1 MIHSNQ
7 QHIGDTTLHHTLI
20 SLTVFVFI
28 KTIIVRDVYRIE
40 KNMKYTKKRR
50 GKFGFWIFDSTFARL
65 IDRLIV
71 LGVLVHFIVLT

>member
-28 KTIIVRDVYRIE
+28 KMITVRDVYRI
-40 KNMKYTKKRR
+40 KKDMKYTKKRR
-50 GKFGFWIFDSTFARL
+50 RKFGFWILDL
-65 IDRLIV
+65 
-71 LGVLVHFIVLT
+71 

>member
-28 KTIIVRDVYRIE
+28 KMITVRDVYRIE
-40 KNMKYTKKRR
+40 KNMKYTKN
-50 GKFGFWIFDSTFARL
+50 GVVSLDFGSLTTPS
-65 IDRLIV
+65 
-71 LGVLVHFIVLT
+71 LV